1 MAISGVGSSNDRT
14 SIDRSR
20 NEPAETKV
28 AETKVAEVKPADDVA
43 EVAPVD
49 STPAAP
55 RDVALDREVAA
66 AGRLVGE
73 QQMRARLDGQL
84 AGVEAAA
91 PAAKVNPTRRS
102 FTVGDPAPVTP
113 VAADASVAAPA
124 DPAAVAPADPAAA
137 APADIVTQDRDWST
151 ASREDLEGLQTELKS
166 RGFNP
171 GPVDG
176 VWGPRTSGALDQARV
191 SATTDFIGQ
200 DRDWSAASRTDLKG
214 LQRQLEASGNSPGPV
229 DGVWGPNT
237 SGALD
242 AARAARAETA
252 TPPADAGAAPVDPAA
267 APVDPAAAPT
277 DVDEER
283 PPDLD
288 KLPTDIIYSSE
299 DWSQASP
306 ERVRELQTTLT
317 EAGIDA
323 GPINGQWGKATEDG
337 LTYARYAIEH
347 EMNRGIYEAN
357 DARMPEVPETP
368 VVVVGG
374 GLDTPPE
381 GAPPRVVP
389 ETRRADLLGRS
400 AEEWAKAPGAE
411 VEELQTFLKER
422 GYQTGEVDGRWG
434 RTTQGALELAQRRER
449 LLNGYSGADSF
460 VSDIARG
467 LSPLPSNMDNL
478 ILSKLGMDTAITDE
492 SLSPE
497 ERLTVYDTALAAM
510 DRSGQPVGGTTYDD
524 YGRPEFNEYFNR
536 GNMTRDAVMSSFDDP
551 QFRMASTLGRFTYMQ
566 DPENPDRVFVFDGYD
581 WNTSERDFDTESA
594 PSEDARTYRE
604 VRNAMREGERTDG
617 PSERDNRAFLVF
629 SRAEMEALRAQ
640 LAAGN

>member
-1 MAISGVGSSNDRT
+1 M
-14 SIDRSR
+14 
-20 NEPAETKV
+20 
-28 AETKVAEVKPADDVA
+28 
-43 EVAPVD
+43 
-49 STPAAP
+49 
-55 RDVALDREVAA
+55 A
-66 AGRLVGE
+66 AGARMVGE

-102 FTVGDPAPVTP
+102 FTVGDAAGVT
-113 VAADASVAAPA
+113 
-124 DPAAVAPADPAAA
+124 PAAVPAVDATPAATPAAA
-137 APADIVTQDRDWST
+137 TDIVTQDKDWST
-151 ASREDLEGLQTELKS
+151 ASPAEVRELQTELGQ

-171 GPVDG
+171 GRVDG
-176 VWGPRTSGALDQARV
+176 IWGPRTSGALDQARTA
-191 SATTDFIGQ
+191 ATTDLIGQ
-200 DRDWSAASRTDLKG
+200 DRDWSTAPRAEVRE
-214 LQRQLEASGNSPGPV
+214 LQRQLGAGGNDPGPV
-229 DGVWGPNT
+229 DGIFGPKT

-242 AARAARAETA
+242 AARAARADAA
-252 TPPADAGAAPVDPAA
+252 TPPADPAATPVDPAA
-267 APVDPAAAPT
+267 DPAAATPADPAAT
-277 DVDEER
+277 PVDEEAW
-283 PPDLD
+283 PDTD

-323 GPINGQWGKATEDG
+323 GPINGQWGPDTESG

-347 EMNRGIYEAN
+347 EMNRSIYEAN

-422 GYQTGEVDGRWG
+422 GYQTGAVDGRWG

-449 LLNGYSGADSF
+449 LLSGYAGADSF

-510 DRSGQPVGGTTYDD
+510 DRSGQLVGGTTYDD

-594 PSEDARTYRE
+594 PSEGARTYRE